1 MLPFQMLLE
10 KKPGISALLMT
21 MKTSKLALDQS
32 RVGERSDLW
41 LPGGPKPLCGFPVHK
56 RR

>member
-10 KKPGISALLMT
+10 KKPGISALLMSV
-21 MKTSKLALDQS
+21 KTSKLALDQS